1 MLISEEISNIIL
13 SVSLIATFIGVFFFT
28 YGSWVEKQVIEKQM
42 DYIIRD
48 LVGDI
53 KIISPSAAQM
63 ARSVTNNLQPPNM
76 QKQDMEAKEHNE
88 KLLKKALIVLG
99 IVFTVG
105 ILTSFILSRV
115 FKFSYLK
122 LLLMNFITLLSV
134 AVTEFCFLTFFGK
147 NYKSA
152 DPNVVRKAIL
162 QTLKS
167 YSNN

>member
-105 ILTSFILSRV
+105 ILTSWIKIWIIV
-115 FKFSYLK
+115 K
-122 LLLMNFITLLSV
+122 I
-134 AVTEFCFLTFFGK
+134 
-147 NYKSA
+147 
-152 DPNVVRKAIL
+152 
-162 QTLKS
+162 
-167 YSNN
+167 